1 MIDYKYTF
9 LNIMLLRRLYSLSGK
24 AVLSRLLPCVFVAG
38 IFCLSSC
45 EDDTD
50 RPSPSSPVVSFTSE
64 IGSSRT
70 PSTRSTT
77 DSDTPQG
84 TVTALQGGSIPLYL
98 HTLYTDSIALPSSDS
113 RSDRGVLTRA
123 TPIKDDNMYE
133 SFGVSAYSYTGSWD
147 ESQTTPNYFYNA
159 TASKSGG
166 SYTLSSTYYWPG
178 SSYKMKFFAY
188 APTANGQYVLSG
200 RTQAGSP
207 TISVTIPSDVND
219 QKDLLVA
226 KTDELAGNTNT
237 AVALTFNHALTAI
250 RFVCGDDMQGGT
262 VKSVSLKNVYSKGTY
277 HMGTQSWSNIGT
289 PATFPQTL
297 NKSTTGTAGEALTT
311 DAQTFMMVPQTLPD
325 GAQLEVVFT
334 DNSSID
340 HTLTA
345 DIKGTSWPVGKTV
358 TYKISSSSINWSY
371 TLTVSGPA
379 DFTYTGGTR
388 QYSVTSYRENGKG
401 VQEAAPW
408 TAQYSVDN
416 GVSWTDTR
424 PEWLTAFTA
433 SGAGGISAQPYDA
446 TAIAQTGTDSNP
458 HTAVLGAKP
467 DKGSETTPYN
477 LSNST
482 GGNTVENTA
491 NCYVVDAPGYYSL
504 PLVYGNAIKNS
515 AANESA
521 YKTSNTG
528 SNILSNFINHTGS
541 AITDPYISR
550 NANCTPAKAEL
561 VWQDAAS
568 LVTDIKYNAGSN
580 GGNISFKV
588 ERSSIRQG
596 NAVIA
601 IKDASDAILWSWHI
615 WVTDED
621 LSRTIE
627 ITNHQG
633 YTYRMLPV
641 NLGWC
646 DANTLTY
653 AERSCKVKFTAGGE
667 SRTITVKQTSN
678 SITTGGNHP
687 YYEWGRKDP
696 LRPSSGLG
704 NTNKTWY
711 DKNGT
716 SSTGG
721 HATENFST
729 GITCIMSYIL
739 KPDVMQ
745 NRNFGDNTYANL
757 WSTDNTVYTAN
768 DNPVV
773 KTVYDPSPVGF
784 KLPPSNVFT
793 GFTTTGDNTSTPSE
807 INGTWD
813 SSSKGWNFYT
823 DSSKSKTIFFPASGY
838 RYYSNG
844 EMRDVGSNGYCWTVV
859 LADRYLSR
867 NLNFSSSLAY
877 PLNQSYKSYGRGVR
891 SSQE

>member
-1 MIDYKYTF
+1 MRPSHFTLHSCRDAFSHF
-9 LNIMLLRRLYSLSGK
+9 LLFTLVSG
-24 AVLSRLLPCVFVAG
+24 S
-38 IFCLSSC
+38 ICLSSC
-45 EDDTD
+45 EDDMD
-50 RPSPSSPVVSFTSE
+50 RPSPSPHVSFTTE
-64 IGSSRT
+64 ISSSRT

-77 DSDTPQG
+77 DTDTPQG
-84 TVTALQGGSIPLYL
+84 TVTALQGGSTPLYL
-98 HTLYTDSIALPSSDS
+98 HTLYTDSIALPPSDS
-113 RSDRGVLTRA
+113 RPDRGVLTRA
-123 TPIKDDNMYE
+123 TPIKDANMYE
-133 SFGVSAYSYTGSWD
+133 SFGVSAYSYTGSWSED
-147 ESQTTPNYFYNA
+147 KTPNYFYNA
-159 TASKSGG
+159 TASKSDGG
-166 SYTLSSTYYWPG
+166 YTLSSTYYWPG

-188 APTANGQYVLSG
+188 APTANTQYVLSG
-200 RTQAGSP
+200 RTHAGSP
-207 TISVTIPSDVND
+207 TISVTIPSSVND

-237 AVALTFNHALTAI
+237 AVALSFNHALTAI
-250 RFVCGDDMQGGT
+250 RFVCGDDMQVGT

-334 DNSSID
+334 DNSGID

-379 DFTYTGGTR
+379 DFTYTGGT
-388 QYSVTSYRENGKG
+388 QPYSVTSYRENTKG

-433 SGAGGISAQPYDA
+433 SGAGGTSAQPYDA
-446 TAIAQTGTDSNP
+446 TVSVQTGTDNSS
-458 HTAVLGAKP
+458 HTTALQNATAKGTA
-467 DKGSETTPYN
+467 DTPYN
-477 LSNST
+477 LSNQT
-482 GGNTVENTA
+482 DGGPTNENTA
-491 NCYVVDAPGYYSL
+491 NCYVVSAPGYYSF
-504 PLVYGNAIKNS
+504 PLVYGNALKNRS
-515 AANESA
+515 TNESA
-521 YKTSNTG
+521 YKTGNTG
-528 SNILSNFINHTGS
+528 SDILSNFINHAGA
-541 AITDPYISR
+541 AITNPYIRR
-550 NANCTPAKAEL
+550 NADCTPAKAEL
-561 VWQDAAS
+561 VWQDAPD
-568 LVTDIKYNAGSN
+568 LLTDIEYNNAWDGFITFSVN
-580 GGNISFKV
+580 RNT
-588 ERSSIRQG
+588 IRQG

-601 IKDASDAILWSWHI
+601 IRDTENKILWSWHI

-627 ITNHQG
+627 ITNHTK
-633 YTYRMLPV
+633 YKYRMLPV

-646 DANTLTY
+646 DANAVTY

-667 SRTITVKQTSN
+667 SQTITVKQASN
-678 SITTGGNHP
+678 SITTGGNCT
-687 YYEWGRKDP
+687 YYQWGRKDP
-696 LRPSSGLG
+696 LRPSNGLSNG
-704 NTNKTWY
+704 NKTWY

-716 SSTGG
+716 PSTNGP
-721 HATENFST
+721 ATENFST
-729 GITCIMSYIL
+729 GVTCIKNYIL
-739 KPDVMQ
+739 KPDVMHNQ
-745 NRNFGDNTYANL
+745 YYGDNTYANL
-757 WSTDNTVYTAN
+757 WSANNTVYTAN

-793 GFTTTGDNTSTPSE
+793 GFTTTGGNTNNPSE

-813 SSSKGWNFYT
+813 SSLKGWNFYT

-844 EMRDVGSNGYCWTVV
+844 GAGGVGRYGYCWSAVPCSQYDGRRLHFHSSYV
-859 LADRYLSR
+859 FPLSNYNR
-867 NLNFSSSLAY
+867 AFGFGL
-877 PLNQSYKSYGRGVR
+877 R

>member
-1 MIDYKYTF
+1 MRPSHFTLHSCRDAFSHF
-9 LNIMLLRRLYSLSGK
+9 LLFTLVSG
-24 AVLSRLLPCVFVAG
+24 S
-38 IFCLSSC
+38 ICLSSC
-45 EDDTD
+45 EDDMD
-50 RPSPSSPVVSFTSE
+50 RPSPSSHVSFTTE
-64 IGSSRT
+64 ISSSRT

-77 DSDTPQG
+77 DTDTPQG
-84 TVTALQGGSIPLYL
+84 TVTALQGGNTPLYL
-98 HTLYTDSIALPSSDS
+98 HTLYTDSIALPPSDS
-113 RSDRGVLTRA
+113 RPDRGVLTRA
-123 TPIKDDNMYE
+123 TPIKDANMYE
-133 SFGVSAYSYTGSWD
+133 SFGVSAYSYTGSWSED
-147 ESQTTPNYFYNA
+147 KTPNYFYNA
-159 TASKSGG
+159 TASKSDGG
-166 SYTLSSTYYWPG
+166 YTLSSTYYWPG

-188 APTANGQYVLSG
+188 APTANTQYVLSG
-200 RTQAGSP
+200 RTHAGSP
-207 TISVTIPSDVND
+207 TISVTIPGDVND

-237 AVALTFNHALTAI
+237 AVALSFNHALTAI
-250 RFVCGDDMQGGT
+250 RFVCGDDMQVGT

-277 HMGTQSWSNIGT
+277 HMGTQSWSNVGT

-358 TYKISSSSINWSY
+358 TYKISSNSINWSY

-388 QYSVTSYRENGKG
+388 QYSVTSYRENSKG

-433 SGAGGISAQPYDA
+433 SGAGGTSAQPYDA
-446 TAIAQTGTDSNP
+446 TVIAQTDTDNSSHTTALQNATAKGTAD
-458 HTAVLGAKP
+458 
-467 DKGSETTPYN
+467 TPYN
-477 LSNST
+477 LSNQT
-482 GGNTVENTA
+482 DGGPTDENTA
-491 NCYVVDAPGYYSL
+491 NCYVVSAPGYYSF
-504 PLVYGNAIKNS
+504 PLVYGNALKNRS
-515 AANESA
+515 TNESA

-528 SNILSNFINHTGS
+528 SNILSHFINHAGN
-541 AITDPYISR
+541 AITDPYIR
-550 NANCTPAKAEL
+550 NNADCTPAKAEL
-561 VWQDAAS
+561 VWQDAPN
-568 LVTDIKYNAGSN
+568 LVTDIKYNNTGN
-580 GGNISFKV
+580 GNISFTVDKNT
-588 ERSSIRQG
+588 IRQG
-596 NAVIA
+596 NAIIA
-601 IKDASDAILWSWHI
+601 IKDAGDNVLWSWHI

-696 LRPSSGLG
+696 LRPSNGLA

-716 SSTGG
+716 SSQSNP
-721 HATENFST
+721 ATENFSA
-729 GITCIMSYIL
+729 GVTCIMNYIL

-745 NRNFGDNTYANL
+745 NQASGDNAYANL
-757 WSTDNTVYTAN
+757 WSVDNTVYTAN

-784 KLPPSNVFT
+784 KLPPGNVFT
-793 GFTTTGDNTSTPSE
+793 GFTTTGGSISTSSE
-807 INGTWD
+807 INGTW
-813 SSSKGWNFYT
+813 SSSSLKGWNFYT

-838 RYYSNG
+838 RYRSNG
-844 EMRDVGSNGYCWTVV
+844 MVSKVSSDGFYWSAVPSSPTKGH
-859 LADRYLSR
+859 YLY
-867 NLNFSSSLAY
+867 FSSLQVI
-877 PLNQSYKSYGRGVR
+877 PLSTSNYRAVGFGVR
-891 SSQE
+891 SCQE